1 MKEGDTVEYYAPG
14 SVVGD
19 HFNICKGTVSTIFP
33 RDSLQVMPDVHVY
46 VDGMIPIT
54 YGQPIRLVRGEWF
67 NSDNFNCN
75 FIVGDDNGA
84 NLHRILGR
92 FSDIKKRAME
102 EFIESNKSRKTV
114 NATVH
119 FIILLSFNWSFHIYS
134 LIVSLFE
141 RPCGKRRDPPKV
153 SSPKAQK
160 LRKKKKDE
168 LSDPPYLPPEESRKM
183 RSKDKSNRKNPPEEM
198 CLEGDVAG
206 AVNVAKS
213 VQAGAGKVDES
224 VHAVG
229 VSFS

>member
-1 MKEGDTVEYYAPG
+1 MKVGDTVEYYAPE

-19 HFNICKGTVSTIFP
+19 HFNICKGTVSIIFP
-33 RDSLQVMPDVHVY
+33 CDSLQVMTDVHVY

-54 YGQPIRLVRGEWF
+54 YGQPIQLVGGKWF

-75 FIVGDDNGA
+75 FIVGDDTGA
-84 NLHRILGR
+84 NLHKILVR
-92 FSDIKKRAME
+92 FSNIEKRAME
-102 EFIESNKSRKTV
+102 EFIESNKSRKIV

-119 FIILLSFNWSFHIYS
+119 IIILLSLNWSFHIYS

-141 RPCGKRRDPPKV
+141 HPCGKRRDPPKM

-168 LSDPPYLPPEESRKM
+168 LYDPLYLPPEESCKM
-183 RSKDKSNRKNPPEEM
+183 RSKDKSNCKNPPEEM
-198 CLEGDVAG
+198 CLEDGVAG
-206 AVNVAKS
+206 AFNVAKS
-213 VQAGAGKVDES
+213 VKARAGKVDES
-224 VHAVG
+224 VHAVA